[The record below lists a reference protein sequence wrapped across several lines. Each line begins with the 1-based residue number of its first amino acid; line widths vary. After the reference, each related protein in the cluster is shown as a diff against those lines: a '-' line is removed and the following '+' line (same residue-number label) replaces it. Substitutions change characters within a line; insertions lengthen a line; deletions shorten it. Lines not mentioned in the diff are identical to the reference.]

1 MNIVQYARRFFVNTM
16 ITSRQAILDAC
27 RAIALAQGLQAV
39 NVRAVAAACGI
50 AVGSVYNYFPSK
62 ADLIAATIQDVWQ
75 HIFRFRTDCSTTS
88 FAVLVAEIY
97 RKALRGIQEYPGFFT
112 AHSVSFA
119 SAEKTKGKQVMEDY
133 FVQMRTRLLHAL
145 SNDPAVCA
153 GVFHDGFTQEAFV
166 DFVFSHFVALL
177 MKQAPDCDTL
187 LEVIRRILYTV

>member
-1 MNIVQYARRFFVNTM
+1 MNTI

-27 RAIALAQGLQAV
+27 RTLALEQGLHAI

-75 HIFRFRTDCSTTS
+75 HIFQFSKIAPRAS
-88 FAVLVAEIY
+88 FAELIGEIY
-97 RKALRGIQEYPGFFT
+97 REALLGTQQYPGFFS

-119 SAEKTKGKQVMEDY
+119 SAEKSKGRQVMEDY
-133 FVQMRTRLLHAL
+133 FAQMRAGLLQAL
-145 SNDPAVCA
+145 NNDPAVA
-153 GVFHDGFTQEAFV
+153 DGVFDESFSREAFV
-166 DFVFSHFVALL
+166 DFVFSHFVSLL
-177 MKQAPDCDTL
+177 MKQAGSCETL